1 MPAPS
6 TSHIERGAANA
17 PSYCPS
23 RTCSVLTAVAV
34 QEAGSLL
41 EEVQSAQDDTAFAAA
56 LHAAATA
63 KAKRPPTQ

>member
-1 MPAPS
+1 M
-6 TSHIERGAANA
+6 
-17 PSYCPS
+17 
-23 RTCSVLTAVAV
+23 LTAVAV

-41 EEVQSAQDDTAFAAA
+41 EEVQSAQDNSAFAAE